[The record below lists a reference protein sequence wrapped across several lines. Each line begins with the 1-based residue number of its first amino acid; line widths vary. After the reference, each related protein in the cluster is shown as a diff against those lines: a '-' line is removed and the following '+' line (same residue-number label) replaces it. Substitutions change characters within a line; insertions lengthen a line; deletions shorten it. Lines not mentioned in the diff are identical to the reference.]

1 MKYGGKSCMKTYQP
15 TSKSDF
21 FIGGYPITL
30 RIQKGSP
37 ALFPPNASFFP
48 LRAKA
53 IPCIIASPKSKQQHA
68 PHLISSMLQPHPWAR
83 GCGGNIHIQNL
94 MSATTVRWYSIYM
107 RLCQSECHQTRHHKW
122 ILSYSRNQLACLSMV
137 ALRIEK
143 WILDYSL
150 WKTLARNREDTSWPI
165 RCDWVALHL
174 VGLFASIWK

>member
-68 PHLISSMLQPHPWAR
+68 PHLISSMLQPHPWGR
-83 GCGGNIHIQNL
+83 GCGDNIHIQNL
-94 MSATTVRWYSIYM
+94 MSAITVRWYSRYM
-107 RLCQSECHQTRHHKW
+107 KLSQSECHQTRHHKW
-122 ILSYSRNQLACLSMV
+122 ILSYSRNQPACLGMV

-150 WKTLARNREDTSWPI
+150 WKTLARNREDT
-165 RCDWVALHL
+165 
-174 VGLFASIWK
+174 